1 MGVRWTRLLC
11 VALALGACAQP
22 RVLRDG
28 VPIPYERAAESD
40 LRKAQEHVDSGQLE
54 QARQVLEGSLAEL
67 PSSRRADEALF
78 LLGEVQV
85 ELGEPE
91 TLRVLDDHHRG
102 IRDVDADFDHGRGD
116 ENLEGPFVEPLHN
129 LLFLS

>member
-22 RVLRDG
+22 QVMRDG
-28 VPIPYERAAESD
+28 VPISYERAAESD

-67 PSSRRADEALF
+67 PSSRRADEARRRLA
-78 LLGEVQV
+78 QS
-85 ELGEPE
+85 
-91 TLRVLDDHHRG
+91 G
-102 IRDVDADFDHGRGD
+102 IDARF
-116 ENLEGPFVEPLHN
+116 
-129 LLFLS
+129 